1 METRVLDEGDDPA
14 AIAARADTAA
24 LGMAGGDARLRAL
37 GFALRPPEPLAL
49 RVNGESLSAAIL
61 LVANN
66 EYRLD
71 ALFIGERE
79 RLDEGVLAL
88 YVTERLLP
96 WRWTTRTEVSFEID
110 AGSRSVQAA
119 VDGEPVELESP
130 LDVRIEPLGLR
141 LLQPHG

>member
-1 METRVLDEGDDPA
+1 MG
-14 AIAARADTAA
+14 
-24 LGMAGGDARLRAL
+24 

-66 EYRLD
+66 EYHLD
-71 ALFIGERE
+71 ALSIGERE

-130 LDVRIEPLGLR
+130 LDVRIEPLTLR
-141 LLQPHG
+141 LLQPRG